1 MIDVNFFI
9 KYDSKQVRNNVA
21 HLSDEEIVKRLK
33 AGDDDAFDELIE
45 RHKKMGFSLAYNMLG
60 SVEDAEDISQEAFA
74 IVYTEIGKFRQ
85 ESSFKTWLYRIIIN
99 LCRRHYRK
107 NKLMSFIPL
116 YSHNK
121 EGEDQELDIKAAG
134 VTPEDEISNKE
145 LSSAIMKAVR
155 RLPMKQRGVF
165 VMKHIKGM
173 KISEIAEILGSAEG
187 TIKSHLF
194 RAVNELQKKL
204 RGFI

>member
-1 MIDVNFFI
+1 MAYI
-9 KYDSKQVRNNVA
+9 
-21 HLSDEEIVKRLK
+21 SDEEIVRRLK
-33 AGDDDAFDELIE
+33 AGDDDAFNELIE

-60 SVEDAEDISQEAFA
+60 SIEDAEDISQEAFA
-74 IVYTEIGKFRQ
+74 IAYTEIGKFRQ

-99 LCRRHYRK
+99 LCRKHYRK

-116 YSHNK
+116 YFHNK
-121 EGEDQELDIKAAG
+121 EGEEQEMDIKAEA
-134 VTPEDEISNKE
+134 TPEDE
-145 LSSAIMKAVR
+145 LSSKQLGSAIMKAVR
-155 RLPMKQRGVF
+155 RLPMKQKEVF

-187 TIKSHLF
+187 TVKSHLF

>member
-1 MIDVNFFI
+1 MA
-9 KYDSKQVRNNVA
+9 Y
-21 HLSDEEIVKRLK
+21 LSDEEIVSRLK
-33 AGDDDAFDELIE
+33 AGDDYAFNELIE
-45 RHKKMGFSLAYNMLG
+45 RYKKMGFSLAYNMLG
-60 SVEDAEDISQEAFA
+60 VIEDAEDISQEAFA
-74 IVYTEIGKFRQ
+74 IVYTEIKKFRQ
-85 ESSFKTWLYRIIIN
+85 ESSFKTWFYRIVIN

-107 NKLMSFIPL
+107 NKLISLIPL

-121 EGEDQELDIKAAG
+121 EGEEQELEIKAGA
-134 VTPEDEISNKE
+134 TPEDEFSNKQ
-145 LSSAIMKAVR
+145 LGSAIMKAVR
-155 RLPMKQRGVF
+155 GLPMKQREVF

-173 KISEIAEILGSAEG
+173 KITEIAEILGSAEG